1 MNESKMSY
9 LLFISALFSFIILNC
24 AYATKTIGCYYLHYS
39 EKKSNNDVNTLINL
53 KFKFKF
59 NNEAKLTISSWQELY
74 SCQGNYTLKEI
85 ATGFNASIIDE
96 QDCKIPPPQ
105 FVISKNA
112 NRYLIKNESLLINDP
127 SFYQLI
133 ECHSEWLKWLGRLNV
148 ILFFIRELINYFY
161 FQEGLVI
168 SSGI

>member
-9 LLFISALFSFIILNC
+9 LLFISALLSFIILNC
-24 AYATKTIGCYYLHYS
+24 AYATKTIGCYYFHDP

-53 KFKFKF
+53 KFKF

-74 SCQGNYTLKEI
+74 SCEGNYTLKEI
-85 ATGFNASIIDE
+85 ATGFNASIINK

-127 SFYQLI
+127 SSYQLI
-133 ECHSEWLKWLGRLNV
+133 ECRSE
-148 ILFFIRELINYFY
+148 
-161 FQEGLVI
+161 
-168 SSGI
+168 

>member
-9 LLFISALFSFIILNC
+9 LIFISALFSFIILNC

-59 NNEAKLTISSWQELY
+59 KFNNEAKLTISSWQELY
-74 SCQGNYTLKEI
+74 ACQGNYTLKEI

-127 SFYQLI
+127 SSYQLI
-133 ECHSEWLKWLGRLNV
+133 ECHSE
-148 ILFFIRELINYFY
+148 
-161 FQEGLVI
+161 
-168 SSGI
+168 